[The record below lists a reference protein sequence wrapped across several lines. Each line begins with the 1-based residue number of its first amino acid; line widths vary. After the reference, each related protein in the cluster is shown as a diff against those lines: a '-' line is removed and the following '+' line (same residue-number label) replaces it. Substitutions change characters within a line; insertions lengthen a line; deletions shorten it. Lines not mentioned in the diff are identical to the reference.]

1 MNKTLKTNR
10 INEIIEAVIKVARGD
25 YVQLELSGK
34 NDDID
39 SLAIGLNMM
48 IDDIR
53 KRTMKLDNSRSALL
67 YMLKDIDK
75 TNKELASAKEYTDNI
90 IKSMIDT
97 LIVVNS
103 KAII

>member
-90 IKSMIDT
+90 IKSMI
-97 LIVVNS
+97 
-103 KAII
+103 